1 MRLLAD
7 DGQTQVLLYESGE
20 AYPEIGYS
28 YSVPRDKTAR
38 WDTVEKAQ
46 ANLGYQDDPKNW
58 ADLTRIKLPT
68 TRIENDNSR
77 FYVLIVTALAVVPR
91 TNEYGEISP

>member
-28 YSVPRDKTAR
+28 YSVRRGDTER
-38 WDTVEKAQ
+38 WNTVEKAR
-46 ANLGYQDDPKNW
+46 ANLGYEDDPLNW
-58 ADLTRIKLPT
+58 AALTRIKLPT

-77 FYVLIVTALAVVPR
+77 FYVLIVTSLAVVPR

>member
-7 DGQTQVLLYESGE
+7 DGQTQVLLYENGE
-20 AYPEIGYS
+20 AYPELGYS
-28 YSVPRDKTAR
+28 YSVRRGDTER
-38 WDTVEKAQ
+38 WNTVAKAQ
-46 ANLGYQDDPKNW
+46 ANLGYEDNPKNW
-58 ADLTRIKLPT
+58 ADLTSIKLPK
-68 TRIENDNSR
+68 TRIENDDSR